1 MEERILVYKNPN
13 YDVFIK
19 KHKWAQQRLQEI
31 ADGLKL
37 LGINPTDELIKRL
50 LNGEDLQ
57 LMIAEKNV
65 TDGFKN
71 LPRAMLKAMKEMV
84 SKENREDYMNAV
96 GEKAEHFRAIIERGD
111 SLIDMA
117 FFSVHNGIVVL
128 LPEHI
133 KEAERLF
140 CVFVDTPAQKCVYEK
155 WQQLKDAV
163 SQFEQAVKE
172 APKKPMSKEL
182 EAAKIYPQY
191 LRGIMAPGNYSIAKF
206 LDDGSV
212 ELNGWN
218 FEHIQ

>member
-1 MEERILVYKNPN
+1 
-13 YDVFIK
+13 
-19 KHKWAQQRLQEI
+19 
-31 ADGLKL
+31 
-37 LGINPTDELIKRL
+37 
-50 LNGEDLQ
+50 
-57 LMIAEKNV
+57 
-65 TDGFKN
+65 
-71 LPRAMLKAMKEMV
+71 
-84 SKENREDYMNAV
+84 
-96 GEKAEHFRAIIERGD
+96 
-111 SLIDMA
+111 MA